1 MAQVQA
7 PQKLDP
13 KDIVK
18 LLVALRR
25 AVNDQ
30 AGARLDSRSALRG

>member
-1 MAQVQA
+1 MAQIQA
-7 PQKLDP
+7 PQRLNP

-30 AGARLDSRSALRG
+30 AGTRLASRGALRG